1 MSPTNPK
8 KRSFAVRALRPNS
21 SSNDRTGTK
30 AAVQVCAH
38 PGESGD
44 LGERCHLALPE
55 CIASMAAFALC
66 SAVAVSYANNEP
78 IQCQLLALHKGGTRR
93 KLPLPSRAQ
102 ASTTV
107 SWGSPKLTGLIIDA
121 MPSGGV
127 TSAARGEPGRCPST

>member
-93 KLPLPSRAQ
+93 KLPLPFAGSGLDDCELGIAETHRIDYRRHAVGRRHVGGSR
-102 ASTTV
+102 
-107 SWGSPKLTGLIIDA
+107 
-121 MPSGGV
+121 
-127 TSAARGEPGRCPST
+127 